1 MVTTQPLRESRV
13 TCPTGA
19 KGNSRIA
26 HVHWKMVL
34 DRATLL
40 QAEQCINARINFAR
54 TMQAAGIVLY
64 AVTSHAKTGQHDE
77 RVTS

>member
-1 MVTTQPLRESRV
+1 
-13 TCPTGA
+13 
-19 KGNSRIA
+19 
-26 HVHWKMVL
+26 MVL